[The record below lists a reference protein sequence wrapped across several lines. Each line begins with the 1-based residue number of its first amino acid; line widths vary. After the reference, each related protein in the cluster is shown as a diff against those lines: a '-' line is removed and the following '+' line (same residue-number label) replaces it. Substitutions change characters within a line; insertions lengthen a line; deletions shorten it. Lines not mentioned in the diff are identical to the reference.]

1 MKRILTL
8 LACSLLSACA
18 AMLPRLEPPQLTVT
32 QVELIGGNLQQ
43 QQVHLTLHVI
53 NPNARAIDVRGI
65 DCNLELSGEAFATGS
80 TEAAFTLP
88 ASGETDFGLNVTAHL
103 DTALVALMS
112 GLGHRTVDYRMY
124 GQVHLG
130 SGLMRNIPFE
140 QKGRVKL

>member
-1 MKRILTL
+1 MKRTLAL
-8 LACSLLSACA
+8 LASCVLGACA
-18 AMLPRLEPPQLTVT
+18 VLVPKLEPPQLTVT
-32 QVELIGGNLQQ
+32 RVELAGGNLQQ
-43 QQVHLTLHVI
+43 QQVHLTLHVV

-88 ASGETDFGLNVTAHL
+88 ASGETDFGLNVTANL
-103 DTALVALMS
+103 DAALVALLS
-112 GLGHRTVDYRMY
+112 GLGHKTVDYRMY
-124 GQVHLG
+124 GQVHLA